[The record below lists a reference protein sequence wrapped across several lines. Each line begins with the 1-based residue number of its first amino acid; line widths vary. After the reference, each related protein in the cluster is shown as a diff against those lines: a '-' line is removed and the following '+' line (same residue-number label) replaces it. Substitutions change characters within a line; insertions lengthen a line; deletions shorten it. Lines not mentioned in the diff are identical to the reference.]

1 MPTII
6 DGHNLIPKVRGLS
19 LQRLDDEM
27 ELIQRLQTYCRVR
40 RKSVEVYFDK
50 AAPGHQGA
58 RSFGAVKAHF
68 VSASSNA
75 DTAIRQ
81 ALHKLGK
88 KARNWEVVSSDRQ
101 VQSEARAAGVKVV
114 SSEEVKVVSSEE
126 FAAQLDDALL
136 QAVKGAGESQG
147 LTADEVDHWLDVFNR
162 GEGDQR
168 D

>member
-50 AAPGHQGA
+50 AAPGRQGA

-114 SSEEVKVVSSEE
+114 SSEE

>member
-68 VSASSNA
+68 VSESSNA

-101 VQSEARAAGVKVV
+101 VQSEARAAG
-114 SSEEVKVVSSEE
+114 VKVVSSEE

>member
-114 SSEEVKVVSSEE
+114 SSEE

>member
-50 AAPGHQGA
+50 GAPGRQGA

-114 SSEEVKVVSSEE
+114 SSEE

>member
-19 LQRLDDEM
+19 LQRLDDEL

-50 AAPGHQGA
+50 AAPGRQGA
-58 RSFGAVKAHF
+58 RSFGVVKAHF
-68 VSASSNA
+68 VSESSNA

-101 VQSEARAAGVKVV
+101 VQAEARAAGVKVV
-114 SSEEVKVVSSEE
+114 SSEEFAVQLEE
-126 FAAQLDDALL
+126 ALL
-136 QAVKGAGESQG
+136 QAVKGAGETQG
-147 LTADEVDHWLDVFNR
+147 LTADEVDDWLDVFNR
-162 GEGDQR
+162 GKEN
-168 D
+168 

>member
-50 AAPGHQGA
+50 GAPGRQGA

-68 VSASSNA
+68 VSESSNA

-88 KARNWEVVSSDRQ
+88 KAHNWEVVSSDRQ
-101 VQSEARAAGVKVV
+101 GQPEARAAGG
-114 SSEEVKVVSSEE
+114 
-126 FAAQLDDALL
+126 
-136 QAVKGAGESQG
+136 KGAGESQG

>member
-27 ELIQRLQTYCRVR
+27 DLIQRLQTYCRVR

-50 AAPGHQGA
+50 AAPGRQGA

-68 VSASSNA
+68 VSESSNA

-101 VQSEARAAGVKVV
+101 VQSEARAAG
-114 SSEEVKVVSSEE
+114 VKVVSSEE

>member
-19 LQRLDDEM
+19 LRRLDDEM

-50 AAPGHQGA
+50 AAPGRQEA

-68 VSASSNA
+68 VSESSNA

-101 VQSEARAAGVKVV
+101 VQSEARAAG
-114 SSEEVKVVSSEE
+114 VKVVSSEE

>member
-40 RKSVEVYFDK
+40 RKTIEVYFDRG
-50 AAPGHQGA
+50 APGRQGT

-68 VSASSNA
+68 VTERSNA
-75 DTAIRQ
+75 DSAIRQ
-81 ALHKLGK
+81 ALHKLGR

-101 VQSEARAAGVKVV
+101 VQAEARAAGAVV
-114 SSEEVKVVSSEE
+114 IPSEE
-126 FAAQLDDALL
+126 FAAQLEDTLL
-136 QAVKGAGESQG
+136 QAVKSGGESQ
-147 LTADEVDHWLDVFNR
+147 DISPEEVDRWLDEFN
-162 GEGDQR
+162 EGKRDQEK
-168 D
+168 